1 MRAKTTKA
9 KSGDRLTVNGGL
21 YIDGHAVTM
30 KIAEEMTVSQ
40 AVAMLT
46 PAEARK
52 VADNLR
58 HAAWQ
63 LEREIRKT
71 KERK

>member
-21 YIDGHAVTM
+21 YIDGHAVTLR
-30 KIAEEMTVSQ
+30 IAEETTVST

-46 PAEARK
+46 PVEAHK
-52 VADNLR
+52 VADDLR
-58 HAAWQ
+58 RAARQ
-63 LEREIRKT
+63 LEREIRKS